1 LRHDIIDIMPPL
13 RYVNAMASLLI
24 RNLDDKTKTLLRVRA
39 AEKGRS
45 MEAEARDILNRELY
59 EPEKQKKPARQ
70 KNLAEI
76 AREIFG
82 EHGVDLEIPPRVP
95 GREPPDFSE

>member
-1 LRHDIIDIMPPL
+1 
-13 RYVNAMASLLI
+13 MASLLI
-24 RNLDDKTKTLLRVRA
+24 RNLDDETKTRLRVRA

-45 MEAEARDILNRELY
+45 MEAEARDILSRELSERY
-59 EPEKQKKPARQ
+59 PREPKPQ

-82 EHGVDLEIPPRVP
+82 PLGGVDLEPHPRVAV
-95 GREPPDFSE
+95 REPPDFGE

>member
-1 LRHDIIDIMPPL
+1 
-13 RYVNAMASLLI
+13 MASLLI
-24 RNLDDKTKTLLRVRA
+24 RNLDDETKTRLRVRA

-45 MEAEARDILNRELY
+45 MEAEARDILSRELSEQRKRY
-59 EPEKQKKPARQ
+59 PREPQPQ

-82 EHGVDLEIPPRVP
+82 PLGGVDLEPHPRVAV
-95 GREPPDFSE
+95 REPPDFDE